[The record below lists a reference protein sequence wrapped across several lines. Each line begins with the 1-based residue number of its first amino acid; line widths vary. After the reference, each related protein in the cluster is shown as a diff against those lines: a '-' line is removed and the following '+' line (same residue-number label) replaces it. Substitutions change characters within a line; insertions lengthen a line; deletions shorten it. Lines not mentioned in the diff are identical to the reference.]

1 MRKRFISR
9 TGKQTLRR
17 VRLQLEELE
26 SRELPSSTLPNLSI
40 DPNSFAANDIIVR
53 WQSGGPTQNA
63 LTTGAVPLGNNT
75 YDILLAKGVTA
86 LQAVSYYSA
95 LAGVNFAQPDYLVTS
110 ASVSAPTDPYLS
122 SQWYLSTI
130 HAQTAWNVTTG
141 GSRILVAEID
151 TGVSA
156 DTDLVPNLVAG
167 YNFITNTANAADDN
181 GHGTI
186 VAGEI
191 GAVGNNGVGVAG
203 VDWNVEIM
211 PLKFLDANGNGYLS
225 NAVLAI
231 NYAVA
236 SGAKI
241 INASWGGGSYDAAT
255 ASAIQNAQSHGVI
268 FVAAA
273 GNNGS
278 NDDITPEYPANYAYN
293 NVISVAATDQNNNI
307 ASFSD
312 YGGHS
317 VSLAAPGAYILST
330 APGNTYEYYSGTSMA
345 APLVTG
351 ALALVWSIHPT
362 WTYTQVI
369 NDLLNNTDKLASL
382 NGKVETGLLDVGKA
396 VAAAM
401 PTTAAPTAAA
411 PATTSKTTTATTT
424 QTATTTTFSS
434 GNVNLAVPTQQS
446 ATSTMTVSQHET
458 ITTLTVTVNVKAAA
472 DAGVEI
478 TLVSPTGQS
487 ILLFNRRGGAG
498 QNLTNT
504 TFADASPNAIYLTA
518 APFTGTIRPEYALA
532 GFKNINV
539 YGTWKLIVTDTLKSN
554 PMTLVNWSLNVTG
567 TAGTASTAGMLVGE
581 AAPVVAWVFSRSGA
595 AAVQSVN
602 SQSLTARQNTAGGPQ
617 SPAYAPAQGKTI
629 LFAAN
634 EPDSSDVVTDTEE
647 VDRLLAA
654 IFINP
659 NDE

>member
-1 MRKRFISR
+1 MRKRSTSR
-9 TGKQTLRR
+9 PGKQALRQ

-26 SRELPSSTLPNLSI
+26 SRELPSSTLPTLTI
-40 DPNSFAANDIIVR
+40 DSNSYSANDIIVR
-53 WQSGGPTQNA
+53 WQNGAPTQTP
-63 LTTGAVPLGNNT
+63 LSTSTVPLGNST
-75 YDILLAKGVTA
+75 YQVMLAPAVSVS
-86 LQAVSYYSA
+86 QAVSYYSS
-95 LAGVNFAQPDYLVTS
+95 LAGVDFAQPDYLVTS
-110 ASVSAPTDPYLS
+110 TSVSAPTDPYLS
-122 SQWYLSTI
+122 LQWYLSAI
-130 HAQTAWNVTTG
+130 HAQTAWNVSTG

-151 TGVSA
+151 TGVAA
-156 DTDLVPNLVAG
+156 DTDLAPNLVG
-167 YNFITNTANAADDN
+167 GFNFITNTTNATDDN

-203 VDWNVEIM
+203 IDWNVQIM

-273 GNNGS
+273 GNNSS
-278 NDDITPEYPANYAYN
+278 NDDATPEYPANYAFN
-293 NVISVAATDQNNNI
+293 NVVSVAATDENNNI

-312 YGGHS
+312 YGGKS
-317 VSLAAPGAYILST
+317 VSIAAPGVSIVST

-369 NDLLNNTDKLASL
+369 NDVLNNTDKLSSL
-382 NGKVETGLLDVGKA
+382 TGKVETGLLDVGKA
-396 VAAAM
+396 VQAAM
-401 PTTAAPTAAA
+401 PTSTTAPTATTPTTPTAK
-411 PATTSKTTTATTT
+411 ATTAATL
-424 QTATTTTFSS
+424 TTFSS
-434 GNVNLAVPTQQS
+434 GNVNLAVPTQKS
-446 ATSTMTVSQHET
+446 ATSTMTVSQHES
-458 ITTLTVTVNVKAAA
+458 IGTLTVTVNVKAAA
-472 DAGVEI
+472 DSGVEI

-487 ILLFNRRGGAG
+487 ILLFNRRGGSG

-504 TFADASPNAIYLTA
+504 TFADASPNAIYLTP
-518 APFTGTIRPEYALA
+518 APFTGTVRPEYVLSS
-532 GFKNINV
+532 FKNINV
-539 YGTWKLIVTDTLKSN
+539 YGTWKLIVMGTLKNN
-554 PMTLVNWSLNVTG
+554 PVTLVNWSLNVTG
-567 TAGTASTAGMLVGE
+567 TAGTASAAGVTADDG
-581 AAPVVAWVFSRSGA
+581 ASVVAWVLGPTGA
-595 AAVQSVN
+595 SAVQN
-602 SQSLTARQNTAGGPQ
+602 TIRQTFAAGQETSAEPL
-617 SPAYAPAQGKTI
+617 SHSYAQAPGKAV
-629 LFAAN
+629 LFAADDT
-634 EPDSSDVVTDTEE
+634 DSSVAASDTEE

-654 IFINP
+654 IFINS